1 MNDYDTKHE
10 AYLADLMEVLDC
22 TREEAL
28 EAEVLV
34 LERRCEHLEDLLK
47 EAGVEI

>member
-1 MNDYDTKHE
+1 MSDYDIKHE
-10 AYLADLMEVLDC
+10 AYLAGLMEYGF

-34 LERRCEHLEDLLK
+34 LERRVEHLEDLLK
-47 EAGVEI
+47 DAGVEL